1 MIEQPELFEPSR
13 DFPDPDAADRYAALI
28 GVDEVKDRL
37 HKEAMIRLDPERL
50 ERWSKSYHRGVIA
63 AVKYFQARP
72 PLFLLAGD
80 VGTGKTQLAETF
92 GDRLATD
99 MNIRVAFRKL
109 TLNSRGSG
117 RVGEMTTLISRAFGE
132 VEHQARQLVHRGKR
146 TGAVILL
153 LDEADALA
161 QSRDLQQMHHED
173 RAGVN
178 ALIRGVDHIAQE
190 SLPVLVVACTNR
202 LEAIDPAL
210 RRRSAQTFLFERP
223 NAEQRRAVLAVALE
237 GLELASDQFQEL
249 VDATGPHNGSE
260 YGMTYSD
267 ITQQLVP
274 GALLEAFPDAPLTF
288 DRLLAR
294 AKSQVPT
301 TRLGG

>member
-1 MIEQPELFEPSR
+1 VNEQPELFEPTR
-13 DFPDPDAADRYAALI
+13 DFPDPDAAQRYTALI
-28 GVDEVKDRL
+28 GLDEVKERL
-37 HKEAMIRLDPERL
+37 HKEALIRLDPQRL
-50 ERWSKSYHRGVIA
+50 ERWSQQHHGGVIR
-63 AVKYFQARP
+63 AVKYFRDRP
-72 PLFLLAGD
+72 ALFLFGGD

-92 GDRLATD
+92 GDRLATN
-99 MNIRVAFRKL
+99 MNIPVAFRKL
-109 TLNSRGSG
+109 TLNARGSG
-117 RVGEMTTLISRAFGE
+117 RVGEMTTLISSAFTE
-132 VEHQARQLVHRGKR
+132 VEQHGRSMMRGGRR

-178 ALIRGVDHIAQE
+178 AVIRGVDHIAQE

-202 LEAIDPAL
+202 IEAIDPAL
-210 RRRSAQTFLFERP
+210 RRRAAQTFLFARP
-223 NAEQRRAVLAVALE
+223 IADQRRAVLQAALV
-237 GLELASDQFQEL
+237 GVELASDEL
-249 VDATGPHNGSE
+249 EQLVEATGPHAGGS

-274 GALLEAFPDAPLTF
+274 GAVLEAFPDSALTF
-288 DRLLAR
+288 ERLLAR

-301 TRLGG
+301 APFAN

>member
-1 MIEQPELFEPSR
+1 VTEQPQLFETTR
-13 DFPDPDAADRYAALI
+13 DFPDPDAVERYTGLI
-28 GVDEVKDRL
+28 GLDDVKERL
-37 HKEAMIRLDPERL
+37 HKEGLIRLDPPRL
-50 ERWSKSYHRGVIA
+50 EKWSRQHHRHVIA
-63 AVKYFQARP
+63 AVKYFRDRP
-72 PLFLLAGD
+72 PLFLFAGD

-92 GDRLATD
+92 GDRLATE
-99 MNIRVAFRKL
+99 MNLPVAFRKL
-109 TLNSRGSG
+109 TLNARGSG
-117 RVGEMTTLISRAFGE
+117 RVGEMTTLISSAFTE
-132 VEHQARQLVHRGKR
+132 VEQQARSMMRGGRR

-178 ALIRGVDHIAQE
+178 ALIRGVDHIARE

-210 RRRSAQTFLFERP
+210 RRRAAQTFTFTRP
-223 NAEQRRAVLAVALE
+223 NADQRRAVLQATLA
-237 GLELASDQFQEL
+237 GIELASREL
-249 VDATGPHNGSE
+249 ELLVEATGPRDGGI

-274 GALLEAFPDAPLTF
+274 GAVLEAFPDSAFTF
-288 DRLLAR
+288 ERLLAR
-294 AKSQVPT
+294 ARCQVPT
-301 TRLGG
+301 APFAS